1 VRSALRL
8 AEARALSPFALPV
21 LDDISDDRD
30 DDEPADSDDSDDSAA
45 PTLATEEVSP

>member
-30 DDEPADSDDSDDSAA
+30 DDEPADSDDSAA
-45 PTLATEEVSP
+45 PTPVTEEVSP